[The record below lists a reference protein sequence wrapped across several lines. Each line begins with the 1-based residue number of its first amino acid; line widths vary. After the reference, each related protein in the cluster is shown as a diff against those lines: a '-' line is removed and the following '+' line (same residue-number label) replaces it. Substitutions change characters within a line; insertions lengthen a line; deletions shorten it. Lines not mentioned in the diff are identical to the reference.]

1 MNKELKGFIR
11 RAKKGLTIHDDVWEA
26 YIDLPKHGGLIAVY
40 RTSKDEAVKIRQIIL
55 DALHAYGKEE
65 DPEAWR
71 EENLKKQA
79 AGVRFEFL
87 PSYST
92 RWERGDSWSFLES
105 KERYREVPQQPHAAE
120 RALWKAQR
128 EAGTNEVWQ
137 AGLNGEWISFPVD
150 MEPGWD
156 PDFVYRP
163 KPKPA
168 KLTAKIAREDRWGT
182 VRQQDWEFYGTPE
195 GYRVECEKY
204 GYAVVSEIKK
214 VVKKPKTFKCYT
226 AMFTTP
232 DGKPTVVW
240 DKHKSS
246 LLERVRKYKY
256 TLVGEVEEW
265 EVEV

>member
-195 GYRVECEKY
+195 EYRAECEKY
-204 GYAVVSEIKK
+204 GYAVVSEIKE
-214 VVKKPKTFKCYT
+214 VVEKPKTVKWYFALIKNKNDCISTWLYTDKDALASDAEMFKVNII
-226 AMFTTP
+226 
-232 DGKPTVVW
+232 GNIE
-240 DKHKSS
+240 
-246 LLERVRKYKY
+246 ER
-256 TLVGEVEEW
+256 